1 MSSWLEPR
9 TAPAWILS
17 AGLALVA
24 LGLAAESQTGGNNP
38 PSNPQTV
45 AGKTPFLSPGY
56 GTSDSNASMI
66 AVTGVDVTGGSILYL
81 IDTQSRHISVYSA
94 TGGTSSTS
102 SIKWIGA
109 RNIDLDLQVDGFN
122 DKSEHSFKELERRFA
137 DNGAD
142 ATSDKSKKQ

>member
-9 TAPAWILS
+9 NAPAWILC

-24 LGLAAESQTGGNNP
+24 LGLAAESQGQQDP
-38 PSNPQTV
+38 PTTAPQRV
-45 AGKTPFLSPGY
+45 EPFPVVGY

-94 TGGTSSTS
+94 QGGTSSTS
-102 SIKWIGA
+102 NIKWIGA

-122 DKSEHSFKELERRFA
+122 DKSEHSFKELARRFA
-137 DNGAD
+137 ENGAG
-142 ATSDKSKKQ
+142 ATSDKQKQ

>member
-17 AGLALVA
+17 AGLALVV
-24 LGLAAESQTGGNNP
+24 LGLAAESRSQQTP
-38 PSNPQTV
+38 PTTPARPQPTL
-45 AGKTPFLSPGY
+45 TQGY
-56 GTSDSNASMI
+56 GTSDSNGSMI

-94 TGGTSSTS
+94 QGGTSSTS
-102 SIKWIGA
+102 NIRWIGG

-122 DKSEHSFKELERRFA
+122 DKSELSYKELSRRFSEA
-137 DNGAD
+137 GPD
-142 ATSDKSKKQ
+142 ATAEKQ